1 MNDKEYLEGKKVK
14 YAIFQ
19 TPSLLFF
26 FMLAGIRENID
37 NTVSSDDLKM

>member
-1 MNDKEYLEGKKVK
+1 MNDKEYLEGKKSEVC
-14 YAIFQ
+14 YFSN
-19 TPSLLFF
+19 TLSSLF

>member
-26 FMLAGIRENID
+26 YASWYKR
-37 NTVSSDDLKM
+37 KH